1 MMEQEYTNLITELDH
16 VLSSIRT
23 VWMEAKTP
31 EEKAKWHVRL
41 DELLDERMRL
51 MKARDASSKL

>member
-23 VWMEAKTP
+23 MWMEAKTL